1 MCGDGNSSTQPASWH
16 AWTGY
21 GEPALAGPLGS
32 LGCARGMFCLS
43 GITRPGHRV
52 PLVCYWFVALL
63 SSYCCHVLHVSGI
76 YPLQN
81 VAIRKVKVL
90 KAPKFDLIK
99 LMEVHG
105 DYTEEVGAKVERPA
119 AAPAAEGETPAPAAE

>member
-1 MCGDGNSSTQPASWH
+1 MIGMA
-16 AWTGY
+16 
-21 GEPALAGPLGS
+21 ALTATCKDHNRDVSECWAFSCPT
-32 LGCARGMFCLS
+32 CAFLC
-43 GITRPGHRV
+43 
-52 PLVCYWFVALL
+52 A
-63 SSYCCHVLHVSGI
+63 GI

-90 KAPKFDLIK
+90 KAPKFDLTK

-119 AAPAAEGETPAPAAE
+119 PIVGADEPAAE